1 MITEILRGDLGFEGL
16 VVTDSM
22 SMGAVTE
29 HYSSGEAAAKA
40 VEAGADLLLMP
51 KNFQEAFQ
59 GIRDAVSSGRIT
71 EERIE
76 ESLQRIL
83 RVKLS
88 ME

>member
-1 MITEILRGDLGFEGL
+1 
-16 VVTDSM
+16 
-22 SMGAVTE
+22 
-29 HYSSGEAAAKA
+29 
-40 VEAGADLLLMP
+40 MP